1 MRVLVTGSE
10 GFLGNHV
17 CRALKE
23 RGHQVIGLDVVL
35 GEGMVGRYP
44 DSPTHPGTRY
54 IQADITKLLPVME
67 MDAIIHLAA
76 VASPNVCTANP
87 EMAFSVN
94 VLGTQQVLRL
104 ALESGAKKF
113 VFSSSA
119 HVYGVGP
126 KYLPTDEYHPLYL
139 QNTYT
144 TTKILGEQL
153 CQLFYDNHG
162 LSYTVLRLFNAYG
175 PGQGLG
181 YFIPDM
187 IKQAEGGVVGL
198 GGHDTTKDWV
208 YVDDVARAFCLAVET
223 PYAGVMNIGTG
234 EQTQIGAIAQKIAS
248 ELGAKFTCSSTG
260 HFTRM
265 QADWSRAKRVLG
277 WEPTVSIWE
286 GLSAVLSDAKVRSL
300 VS

>member
-10 GFLGNHV
+10 GFLGKHV
-17 CRALKE
+17 SAVLKTK
-23 RGHQVIGLDVVL
+23 GHQVVGLD
-35 GEGMVGRYP
+35 
-44 DSPTHPGTRY
+44 SAPTAD
-54 IQADITKLLPVME
+54 IVADITRVLPVME
-67 MDAIIHLAA
+67 LDAIVHLAA
-76 VASPNVCTANP
+76 VASPNICTANP
-87 EMAFSVN
+87 ELAFSVN

-126 KYLPTDEYHPLYL
+126 KYLPTDEYHPLFL

-187 IKQAEGGVVGL
+187 LAKARTGEIILKGGK
-198 GGHDTTKDWV
+198 TTKDWV
-208 YVDDVARAFCLAVET
+208 YVDDVARAFVLAVET
-223 PYAGVMNIGTG
+223 PYVGVMNIGSG
-234 EQTQIGAIAQKIAS
+234 REMRLEGIACAIAAYT
-248 ELGAKFTCSSTG
+248 GAKVHWVDG
-260 HFTRM
+260 GDVTRM
-265 QADWSRAKRVLG
+265 RADWSRAKGILG
-277 WEPTVSIWE
+277 WEPTMKLE
-286 GLSAVLSDAKVRSL
+286 DGLRAVCSDAKARSL
-300 VS
+300 VA